1 MILGAM
7 IAVAIAAPPAK
18 VVHPEE
24 RPAFEALI
32 RMTALGSE
40 AQYGGVAICA
50 EAKVEPVS
58 LELVDIAGRPDIAAV
73 RARVRVTGCGR
84 SSVQNVNA
92 VRVAGA
98 PPWRMAAA
106 VPGDSLADPGLQ
118 QNLWPILLAEAG
130 ADVPKTCQ
138 THELDDV
145 YVAARPGQVALPPP
159 GDAAAAPQAGRINVR
174 LAPQQE
180 SERAKL
186 DVSKA
191 WIEVWPLKM
200 CGLDRTVAI
209 VLIPLRDKAAIFHL
223 EIPMWKIDRER
234 GVEAV
239 LPPAPPE

>member
-1 MILGAM
+1 MLAAL
-7 IAVAIAAPPAK
+7 IAVAVAAPPAK
-18 VVHPEE
+18 VVHPQE

-32 RMTALGSE
+32 RTTALDAE
-40 AQYGGVAICA
+40 TQYGGAPICPQ
-50 EAKVEPVS
+50 AKVEPVS
-58 LELVDIAGRPDIAAV
+58 LQLVNVAGRPEIAAV

-84 SSVQNVNA
+84 TSLQNVNA
-92 VRVAGA
+92 IRLAGT

-130 ADVPKTCQ
+130 ADVPKSCQ

-145 YVAARPGQVALPPP
+145 YVAARPGQVALPAP
-159 GDAAAAPQAGRINVR
+159 GDAAAEPQAGRFNVR

-180 SERAKL
+180 AERDKL

-200 CGLDRTVAI
+200 CGRDRTVAI
-209 VLIPLRDKAAIFHL
+209 VLIPLRDKAAVFHL
-223 EIPMWKIDRER
+223 EIPMWKIDRQR

-239 LPPAPPE
+239 LPPAPAE

>member
-1 MILGAM
+1 MLGAL

-18 VVHPEE
+18 VVRPAE
-24 RPAFEALI
+24 RPAFEALV
-32 RMTALGSE
+32 RTTALDAE
-40 AQYGGVAICA
+40 AEYGGVAICP

-58 LELVDIAGRPDIAAV
+58 LQLVNVAGRPEIEAV

-84 SSVQNVNA
+84 NSIQNVDA
-92 VRVAGA
+92 VRVSGS

-130 ADVPKTCQ
+130 ADVPKSCQ

-145 YVAARPGQVALPPP
+145 YVAARPGQVALPAP
-159 GDAAAAPQAGRINVR
+159 GDAPAEQQAGRINVR

-180 SERAKL
+180 AERDKL

-200 CGLDRTVAI
+200 CGRDRTVAI
-209 VLIPLRDKAAIFHL
+209 VLIPLRDKGAIFHL
-223 EIPMWKIDRER
+223 EIPMWKIDRDR
-234 GVEAV
+234 DVEAV

>member
-1 MILGAM
+1 MMLGAL
-7 IAVAIAAPPAK
+7 IAVAVAAPPAK

-24 RPAFEALI
+24 RSAFEALI
-32 RMTALGSE
+32 RTTALDAE
-40 AQYGGVAICA
+40 TQYGGAPICPQ
-50 EAKVEPVS
+50 AKVEPVS
-58 LELVDIAGRPDIAAV
+58 LELINVAARPEIAAI

-84 SSVQNVNA
+84 TSLQNVNA
-92 VRVAGA
+92 VRVAGS

-130 ADVPKTCQ
+130 ADVPKSCQ

-145 YVAARPGQVALPPP
+145 YVAARPGQVALPAP
-159 GDAAAAPQAGRINVR
+159 GEAAAAAQAGRFNVR

-180 SERAKL
+180 AERDKL

-209 VLIPLRDKAAIFHL
+209 VLIPLRDKAAVFHL
-223 EIPMWKIDRER
+223 EIPMWKIDHER
-234 GVEAV
+234 GVEEV

>member
-1 MILGAM
+1 MLAAL

-18 VVHPEE
+18 VVHPAE
-24 RPAFEALI
+24 RAAFEALL
-32 RMTALGSE
+32 RTTALD
-40 AQYGGVAICA
+40 ADAKYGGVPICA

-58 LELVDIAGRPDIAAV
+58 VQLVNVDGHPDIAAV

-84 SSVQNVNA
+84 STLQNVDA
-92 VRVAGA
+92 IRLAGS

-130 ADVPKTCQ
+130 ADLPKGCQ
-138 THELDDV
+138 THALDDV
-145 YVAARPGQVALPPP
+145 YVAARPGQVALPAP
-159 GDAAAAPQAGRINVR
+159 GEAIPQPGHINVR

-180 SERAKL
+180 AERDKL
-186 DVSKA
+186 DVAKA

-209 VLIPLRDKAAIFHL
+209 VLIPLRDKAAVFHL
-223 EIPMWKIDRER
+223 EIPMWKIVQER
-234 GVEAV
+234 GRTAA
-239 LPPAPPE
+239 LPPAPAE

>member
-1 MILGAM
+1 MLVAL
-7 IAVAIAAPPAK
+7 IAVAVAAPPAK
-18 VVHPEE
+18 VVHPQE

-32 RMTALGSE
+32 RTTALGAE
-40 AQYGGVAICA
+40 AQYGGVPICA

-58 LELVDIAGRPDIAAV
+58 LELVNVAGHSDIAAV
-73 RARVRVTGCGR
+73 HARVRVTGCGR
-84 SSVQNVNA
+84 SSIQNLNA
-92 VRVAGA
+92 IRLAGT

-130 ADVPKTCQ
+130 ADVPKSCQ

-145 YVAARPGQVALPPP
+145 YVAARPGQVALPAP
-159 GDAAAAPQAGRINVR
+159 GDAPAAAQAGRINVR

-180 SERAKL
+180 SERDKL

-200 CGLDRTVAI
+200 CGRDRTVAI

-223 EIPMWKIDRER
+223 EIPMWKIDRPH

-239 LPPAPPE
+239 LPPAPAE

>member
-1 MILGAM
+1 MIVGAL

-24 RPAFEALI
+24 RAAFEALL
-32 RMTALGSE
+32 RTTALAAE
-40 AQYGGVAICA
+40 AKYGGVPICA

-58 LELVDIAGRPDIAAV
+58 VQLVKVDGHPDIGAM

-84 SSVQNVNA
+84 SSVQNVDA
-92 VRVAGA
+92 VRLVGS
-98 PPWRMAAA
+98 PPWRVAAA

-130 ADVPKTCQ
+130 ADVPKSCQ
-138 THELDDV
+138 SHELDDV
-145 YVAARPGQVALPPP
+145 YVAARPGHVALPAP
-159 GDAAAAPQAGRINVR
+159 GEATAEPGRINVR

-180 SERAKL
+180 GERDKL
-186 DVSKA
+186 DVAKA

-209 VLIPLRDKAAIFHL
+209 VLIPLRDKAAVFHL
-223 EIPMWKIDRER
+223 EIPMWKVVQQR
-234 GVEAV
+234 GPAAI
-239 LPPAPPE
+239 LPPAPAD